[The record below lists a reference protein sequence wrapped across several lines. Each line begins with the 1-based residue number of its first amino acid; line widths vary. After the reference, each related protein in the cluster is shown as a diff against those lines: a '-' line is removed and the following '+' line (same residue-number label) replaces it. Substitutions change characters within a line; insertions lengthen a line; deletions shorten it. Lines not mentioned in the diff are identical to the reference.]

1 MRLPACISFER
12 ALTDAIARSH
22 PCRKFQ
28 RGFNAFERNT
38 GAAHPLAFLED
49 LFGLARRG
57 AGGVALADQGEMLWT
72 GKIALGTPPQEF
84 TMDFDTG
91 SSDLFVPAAGCGGSA
106 GCGGR
111 AEYDAGKSTSGRE
124 LGRNFTLRYGD
135 GSTVKGKQY
144 AESVAIAGLSVRVPP
159 PPFLSC
165 RWVLDARRV
174 I

>member
-1 MRLPACISFER
+1 
-12 ALTDAIARSH
+12 
-22 PCRKFQ
+22 
-28 RGFNAFERNT
+28 
-38 GAAHPLAFLED
+38 
-49 LFGLARRG
+49 
-57 AGGVALADQGEMLWT
+57 MLWT

-165 RWVLDARRV
+165 RWVLDAHRV
-174 I
+174 T